1 MVGHSRQVYKGC
13 MELIVARFADTIDS
27 SSPHITLK
35 DAGYCLLRSQLLMA
49 LHDQGA
55 NELCAAERVH
65 KLAWTLDAAHK
76 ARTCGLVMWVVD
88 GRVVVVCV
96 VYMCLCRSCCCGS

>member
-35 DAGYCLLRSQLLMA
+35 VVPPQ
-49 LHDQGA
+49 
-55 NELCAAERVH
+55 CA
-65 KLAWTLDAAHK
+65 TLI
-76 ARTCGLVMWVVD
+76 
-88 GRVVVVCV
+88 
-96 VYMCLCRSCCCGS
+96 MCNTDDVQH